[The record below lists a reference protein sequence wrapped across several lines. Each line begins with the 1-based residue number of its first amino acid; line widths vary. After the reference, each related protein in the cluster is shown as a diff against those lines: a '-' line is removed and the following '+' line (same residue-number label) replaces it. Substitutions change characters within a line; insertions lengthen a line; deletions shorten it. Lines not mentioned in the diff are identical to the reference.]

1 MTKDELVAILKLF
14 STCVLT
20 TAIDEHLDLKQKE
33 ALINFGIDE
42 VADTVMICTK
52 RCAIPSNN

>member
-1 MTKDELVAILKLF
+1 MNKDELVAILKLF
-14 STCVLT
+14 SVCVLT
-20 TAIDEHLDLKQKE
+20 TAVDDNLDLEQKE

-52 RCAIPSNN
+52 RCATPSNN

>member
-1 MTKDELVAILKLF
+1 MNKQELVAILKLF

-20 TAIDEHLDLKQKE
+20 TAIDESLDLKQKE

-52 RCAIPSNN
+52 RCAAPSNN

>member
-1 MTKDELVAILKLF
+1 MNKDELVAILKLF
-14 STCVLT
+14 SVCVLT
-20 TAIDEHLDLKQKE
+20 TAVDDNLDLKQKE
-33 ALINFGIDE
+33 RLINFGIDE